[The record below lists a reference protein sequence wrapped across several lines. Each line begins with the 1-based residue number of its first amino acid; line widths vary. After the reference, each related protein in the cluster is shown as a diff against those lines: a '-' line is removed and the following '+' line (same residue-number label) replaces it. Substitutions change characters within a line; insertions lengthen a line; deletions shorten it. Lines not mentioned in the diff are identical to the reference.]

1 MNADPDALGIVFVL
15 VIYGFAFLIG
25 IGISALISYFLYRT
39 AVVIPENQRLV
50 SPGAAFLL
58 MIPLFNLI
66 WVFIYTSNL
75 SKSYQNIFSQQ
86 MAGTD
91 DCGEK
96 LGMWWGICGLLSF
109 VPCVNIFSGIA
120 GLIVMIM
127 YIIKVSECRSR
138 FVQYG
143 TAWNDF
149 YGTPTSPRKSDP
161 NNPYTF

>member
-1 MNADPDALGIVFVL
+1 MNSDPDAIGIAL
-15 VIYGFAFLIG
+15 ALLIYGFAFLIG
-25 IGISALISYFLYRT
+25 IGISALISYFLYR
-39 AVVIPENQRLV
+39 AAAALPENQRLV
-50 SPGAAFLL
+50 SPGMAFLL

-75 SKSYQNIFSQQ
+75 SKSYQNVFSQQ
-86 MAGTD
+86 MDGTD

-109 VPCVNIFSGIA
+109 VPCVNFFSGIA

-127 YIIKVSECRSR
+127 YLIKVSECRSR
-138 FVQYG
+138 FMQFG
-143 TAWNDF
+143 MAWNDF
-149 YGTPTSPRKSDP
+149 YGTPTSPSKMDP